1 MFSTELNAGLIE
13 ATGTVDFDDIGNT
26 IITVEVAGEVLTET
40 ELTPKEFEVLKRFFA
55 KEYK

>member
-1 MFSTELNAGLIE
+1 MFTTELQAGLIE

-26 IITVEVAGEVLTET
+26 IITVAVAGEVLTET

-55 KEYK
+55 KEYS